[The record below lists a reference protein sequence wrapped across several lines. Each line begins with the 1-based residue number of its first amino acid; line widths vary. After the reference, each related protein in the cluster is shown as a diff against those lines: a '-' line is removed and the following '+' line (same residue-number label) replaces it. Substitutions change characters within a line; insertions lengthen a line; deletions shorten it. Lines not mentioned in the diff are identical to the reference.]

1 VSLEENLNRVVVYT
15 DGACI
20 GNPGPGGYG
29 VVILNSQG
37 RQELSGGYSLT
48 TNNRMELMA
57 VISGLEYLPKRCKV
71 RLYSDSE
78 YVVKAIE
85 HGWARKWKA
94 NNFRREN
101 KEVPNADL
109 WERLLAQCSQ
119 HEVEFRWVRGH
130 ASSRENI
137 CSDKL
142 ASKAARSPLLP
153 PDEGYVP
160 RS

>member
-1 VSLEENLNRVVVYT
+1 MYT

-29 VVILNSQG
+29 VVILDHQG
-37 RQELSGGYSLT
+37 RKELSGGYSLT

-85 HGWARKWKA
+85 RGWARKWKV

-109 WERLLAQCSQ
+109 WERLLEQCSQ
-119 HEVEFRWVRGH
+119 HEVEFRWIRGH

-142 ASKAARSPLLP
+142 ASKAARLPLLP
-153 PDEGYVP
+153 RDEGYVP